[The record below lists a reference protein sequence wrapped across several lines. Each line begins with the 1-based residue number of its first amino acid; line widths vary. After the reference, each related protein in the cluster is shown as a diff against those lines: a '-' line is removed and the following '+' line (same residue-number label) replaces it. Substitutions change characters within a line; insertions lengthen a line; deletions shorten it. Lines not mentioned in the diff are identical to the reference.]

1 SGSWAGFCFK
11 LQAFYNREFCPPP
24 PPKKKKREI
33 WTVLWRMSVVLQFVV
48 GACFCLDGILF
59 LLYAFYR
66 LICTSVKIQQKDSC
80 LASFMKTP
88 FP

>member
-1 SGSWAGFCFK
+1 
-11 LQAFYNREFCPPP
+11 
-24 PPKKKKREI
+24 
-33 WTVLWRMSVVLQFVV
+33 MSVVLQFVV
-48 GACFCLDGILF
+48 GAYFCLDGILF

-66 LICTSVKIQQKDSC
+66 LICTSVKNQQKDSC